1 MFLLLF
7 LLLVVELDERAAVLG
22 HKQGFGHVAF
32 GWA

>member
-7 LLLVVELDERAAVLG
+7 LLLVVELDGRAAVLG
-22 HKQGFGHVAF
+22 HKQGFGHVGL